1 MLNMHQ
7 VTKIYRTELVET
19 HALRAFDLQVKE
31 GEFVAVTGPSGSG
44 KTTFLNIAGLLE
56 EFSGGDYV
64 LDGVNVKGLDDN
76 ARSTLRNQKIGFI
89 FQGFNLIPDLNLFDN
104 VDVPL
109 RYRGMAAAERR
120 SRIEKALADVGLGSR
135 MKHYPAELSGG
146 QQQRAAIAR
155 ALAGSPRLL
164 LADEPTGNLDS
175 QMARS
180 VMELLE
186 DIHEQGTTL
195 VMVTHDPE
203 LAARAQRNVH
213 IVDGMVS
220 DLRSESPIKI
230 PLASG
235 QAGLSSGEAASL
247 RAHDGMQAGGP
258 GRGLG

>member
-1 MLNMHQ
+1 MLDMRQ
-7 VTKIYRTELVET
+7 VTKVYRTELVET
-19 HALRAFDLQVKE
+19 HALRSLDLHVAE

-56 EFSGGDYV
+56 TFTDGHFS
-64 LDGVNVKGLDDN
+64 LDGQDVRGLNDD
-76 ARSTLRNQKIGFI
+76 ARSRLRNQKIGFI

-104 VDVPL
+104 CDVPL
-109 RYRGMAAAERR
+109 RYRGMPAAERKL
-120 SRIEKALADVGLGSR
+120 RIEDALGMVGLGSR
-135 MKHYPAELSGG
+135 IKHYPAELSGG

-186 DIHEQGTTL
+186 DINQQGTTII
-195 VMVTHDPE
+195 MVTHDPE

-213 IVDGMVS
+213 IVDGMATDLSLEHGLARGAHAPS
-220 DLRSESPIKI
+220 DAAV
-230 PLASG
+230 AS
-235 QAGLSSGEAASL
+235 A
-247 RAHDGMQAGGP
+247 
-258 GRGLG
+258 